1 MAQNDVLSLI
11 KQRPQELMV
20 STGIIVILGVMVM
33 PIPTFL
39 LDVLISFSITFALII
54 LMVAVFMLSPLEF
67 SVFPSLLLVI
77 TLLRLSLNIA
87 STRIILL
94 NGDQG
99 ASAAGEVIESFG
111 NFVVGGNFIV
121 GTVVFIILVMIN
133 FIVITKGS
141 VRTSEVA
148 ARFTLDA
155 IPGKQMSIDAD
166 LNAGLITEQDAR
178 TRRRNLEREADFY
191 GSMDGS
197 IRFVRGDAIA
207 GILITLV
214 NILGGFAIGV
224 FQQGMEASEA
234 AQIYTLLTIGDG
246 LVSQLPAL
254 VVSTAAGLVVTR
266 AQSDKNLPG
275 ELMSQLLNQ
284 PYAFIIASAILFF
297 FGMIP
302 GLPHFPFF
310 LMSLLAGVI
319 AYNKIKSD
327 TKTEQLAL
335 MKKDDEA
342 KAPLP
347 EKVESILPLDI
358 MELEVGYELI
368 PLVDAD
374 RNGELL
380 ERIKSIRRQFALEM
394 GFIVPPLHIRDNLQL
409 KSNEY
414 SVVIKGVDV
423 ARDSIMMGRI
433 LAMNP
438 GTTERELDGIK
449 TTEPTFGLPAV
460 WIPSNKKQEA
470 QMAGFTVVDPATVI
484 TTHIKET
491 IKRHAPEL
499 LGRQETQALLDKFK
513 ETNPK
518 VVEELIPNLLP
529 LGKVQK
535 VLQNLLKEKISIRDL
550 RTILEQLSDY
560 ASLTQDADVL
570 TEYVRQSLARPITKQ
585 YQSADGTLSVLTLDR
600 GIEDIIEGSI
610 QKSETSAYLA
620 LEPNTAE
627 KFLTKLR
634 SMIETI
640 TPTLET
646 SPVLLASPGLR
657 MHIRKFTE
665 RFLPDLAIISHSEV
679 APSVQ
684 IKTIGVVDLNAN

>member
-20 STGIIVILGVMVM
+20 ATGIIVILGVMVM

-310 LMSLLAGVI
+310 FMSLLAGII

-585 YQSADGTLSVLTLDR
+585 YQSTDGTLSVLTLDR

>member
-20 STGIIVILGVMVM
+20 ATGIIVILGVMVM

-275 ELMSQLLNQ
+275 ELMNQLLNQ

-310 LMSLLAGVI
+310 FMSLLAGII

-585 YQSADGTLSVLTLDR
+585 YQSTDGTLSVLTLDR

>member
-20 STGIIVILGVMVM
+20 ATGIIVILGVMVM

-310 LMSLLAGVI
+310 LMSLLAGII

-409 KSNEY
+409 NSNEY